1 MEAVGQEAMKQD
13 TSSFKP
19 RIQFSIITCD
29 AGEDI
34 YTIWGHTAVR
44 VVDSVNNT
52 DIVFNYGT
60 FNFNE
65 PNFIAKFLK
74 GDLLYFVSVNNYSDF
89 LYEYQFEKRN
99 VYEQVLKLSTAE
111 KIKWYTALQENMMGD
126 NRFYLYNFISDNC
139 TTRVKDGLFKNTN
152 FQATSVPVKSYR
164 SEVVSAPYK
173 QGLPWIG
180 LGIDLLLG
188 AYSDQKPSDNQAGFL
203 PFLLHT
209 QIASTG
215 RLVLKENVLTYASEK
230 PVSSN
235 SPIYILLAL
244 LLFYAFCSKWN
255 SLITQ
260 RIAKVIDVILLVSF
274 TVGGSLMV
282 YMSLISK
289 HTACHQNYNL
299 MWMHPLYFIALVFYF
314 IPSKAIGQISMLF
327 LASIAGLI
335 ITSYWLPQ
343 HFSIEVW
350 TLIAIAALLNY
361 RLVEKGRINALFK
374 K

>member
-1 MEAVGQEAMKQD
+1 
-13 TSSFKP
+13 
-19 RIQFSIITCD
+19 
-29 AGEDI
+29 
-34 YTIWGHTAVR
+34 
-44 VVDSVNNT
+44 
-52 DIVFNYGT
+52 
-60 FNFNE
+60 
-65 PNFIAKFLK
+65 
-74 GDLLYFVSVNNYSDF
+74 
-89 LYEYQFEKRN
+89 
-99 VYEQVLKLSTAE
+99 
-111 KIKWYTALQENMMGD
+111 MGD

-215 RLVLKENVLTYASEK
+215 RLVLNENVLTYASEK

-260 RIAKVIDVILLVSF
+260 RIAKVLDIVLLVSF

-314 IPSKAIGQISMLF
+314 IRSKAIGQIGMLF

-361 RLVEKGRINALFK
+361 RLVEKGHINALFK

>member
-34 YTIWGHTAVR
+34 YTIWGHTAIR

-152 FQATSVPVKSYR
+152 FQATSLPVKSYR